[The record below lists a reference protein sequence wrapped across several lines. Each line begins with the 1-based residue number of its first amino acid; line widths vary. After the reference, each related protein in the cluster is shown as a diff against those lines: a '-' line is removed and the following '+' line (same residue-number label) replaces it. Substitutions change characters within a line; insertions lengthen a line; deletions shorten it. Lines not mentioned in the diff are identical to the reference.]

1 MNCGAPVGHEDT
13 CPNCGCDLSIQR
25 KAVQRS
31 NSFYNRALD
40 KAKVRDLSGAADLL
54 ERSLKFNKR
63 NISARNLLGL
73 IYFETGEMVSALS
86 EWIISKNIKPSDNI
100 ACDYIDALQS
110 NPEDLDAINQSVKRY
125 NRALEACRDGNED
138 IAEMMLKKVVTVNP
152 HLIKAYHLLALI
164 YMKDRQWEKAR
175 GVLKKALPID
185 RTNDVTMRYLQEVD
199 EQTGKETSPEGGLV
213 SKVISPEKKNAFF
226 TALEN
231 ITGRSAA
238 RNKLVIDDEVFND
251 TESRIND
258 ADTVQPVAFHE
269 TSPFSGFLYIILGII
284 MGILVVWFLV
294 VPSVKQE
301 VSRTANEQVAELNT
315 VIAKQT
321 AQIEEKD
328 AQIAGYDESVTTVS
342 QQLGQASTKTGVME
356 QLVQGYNAFRS
367 GNYEMARSILSTAD
381 ATVLSSDAQAMLTNL
396 LADTSQI
403 LYTTYLTAGVAAY
416 NGEDYVSA
424 IEWLARAVEAK
435 PAEYDALSYLGNA
448 YRLTGQYENAMIIYN
463 QIIALFPGTQR
474 AEAAQNYIYIMNRG

>member
-1 MNCGAPVGHEDT
+1 MNCGASVGHEDT

-25 KAVQRS
+25 KAVQSS
-31 NSFYNRALD
+31 NAFYNKALD
-40 KAKVRDLSGAADLL
+40 KAKVRDLSGAMDLL

-63 NISARNLLGL
+63 NIQARNLMGL

-86 EWIISKNIKPSDNI
+86 EWIISKNIKPTNNI

-125 NRALEACRDGNED
+125 NRALEACRDSNED
-138 IAEMMLKKVVTVNP
+138 IAEMMLKKVVTANP

-175 GVLKKALPID
+175 SVLKKALPID
-185 RTNDVTMRYLQEVD
+185 RTNDVTLRYLKEVD

-213 SKVISPEKKNAFF
+213 SKVITPERKNAFL

-238 RNKLVIDDEVFND
+238 RDKLVIDDEVFND

-258 ADTVQPVAFHE
+258 ADTVQPVPLRE
-269 TSPFSGFLYIILGII
+269 TSPLSGFIYIILGII

-315 VIAKQT
+315 IIAKQT
-321 AQIEEKD
+321 AEIEEKD

-356 QLVQGYNAFRS
+356 QLVQGYNAYRS
-367 GNYEMARSILSTAD
+367 ANYEMARSILINVD
-381 ATVLSSDAQAMLTNL
+381 ATVLSSDAQAMLVNL
-396 LADTSQI
+396 LADTTNV

-416 NGEDYVSA
+416 NGDDYVSA
-424 IEWLARAVEAK
+424 IAWLQRAVEVK
-435 PAEYDALSYLGNA
+435 PDEYDALSYLGNA
-448 YRLTGQYENAMIIYN
+448 YRLTGQYDSAIEIYN
-463 QIIALFPGTQR
+463 HIIQIFPGTQR
-474 AEAAQNYIYIMNRG
+474 AEAAQNYIYIINRG